1 MFLRCWWC
9 LGAVLLWVLLFD
21 ACFISLLWYL
31 VWFGGFVSFSV
42 GGCIAGWLCVWFVVD
57 MLCLQL
63 FVLSV
68 LWVITPWFGRCW
80 CWLLVVA
87 CLVV

>member
-1 MFLRCWWC
+1 MLFCCGFCC
-9 LGAVLLWVLLFD
+9 LMLVLLV
-21 ACFISLLWYL
+21 CFGIWF
-31 VWFGGFVSFSV
+31 WFGGFVSFSV